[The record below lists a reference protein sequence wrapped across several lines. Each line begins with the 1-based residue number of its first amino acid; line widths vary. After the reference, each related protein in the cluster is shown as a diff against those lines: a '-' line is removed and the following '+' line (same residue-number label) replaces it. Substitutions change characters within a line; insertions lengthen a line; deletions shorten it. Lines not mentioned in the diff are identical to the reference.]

1 MSDAPETTNSQEQ
14 ETQNAEESTETTE
27 TKAEEAVASESL
39 ISGEPK
45 AEEAEA
51 ETPEAEVTPL
61 GADDITFPEGLE
73 VPDEIRD
80 DFLSVLNDPEITP
93 KDRAQ
98 ALVDLQAKVAGQAS
112 EAASQQFQDQQRQ
125 WQDEVKNDP
134 EIGGANFQEN
144 LQRIQ
149 RLVDQFGNDEFAGV
163 MAATGAGNNIHVVKF
178 FHAVAEKLVE
188 GGPVSGAPA
197 NSESSA
203 ASRMF
208 PSMKG

>member
-1 MSDAPETTNSQEQ
+1 MNDVPETTNSDEQ
-14 ETQNAEESTETTE
+14 EPPAEVTEVTPETTP
-27 TKAEEAVASESL
+27 EEKGPESL
-39 ISGEPK
+39 ISGEKKEGEEGDP
-45 AEEAEA
+45 AE
-51 ETPEAEVTPL
+51 PVTPPEPL
-61 GADDITFPEGLE
+61 VADDITFPEGME

-80 DFLSVLNDPEITP
+80 DFLKIFNDAEMTP

-134 EIGGANFQEN
+134 TVGGAQFQEN
-144 LQRIQ
+144 IQRIQ

-178 FHAVAEKLVE
+178 FHAIAEKLVE

-197 NSESSA
+197 NVEGSA
-203 ASRMF
+203 ASRMY

>member
-1 MSDAPETTNSQEQ
+1 MT
-14 ETQNAEESTETTE
+14 
-27 TKAEEAVASESL
+27 
-39 ISGEPK
+39 
-45 AEEAEA
+45 
-51 ETPEAEVTPL
+51 EVTPPAAIEEGTPPASL
-61 GADDITFPEGLE
+61 VEGTPPEADPAKPKGEADPAEAPPVVEPLAVDDITFPEGME

-80 DFLSVLNDPEITP
+80 NFLEVLNDTEMTP

-98 ALVDLQAKVAGQAS
+98 ALVDLQTKVAEQAS
-112 EAASQQFQDQQRQ
+112 EAASQQFRDQQVQ

-149 RLVDQFGNDEFAGV
+149 RLVDQYGNDEFAGV

-178 FHAVAEKLVE
+178 FNAIAGKLVE
-188 GGPVSGAPA
+188 GGPISGTPA
-197 NSESSA
+197 NAEDSA